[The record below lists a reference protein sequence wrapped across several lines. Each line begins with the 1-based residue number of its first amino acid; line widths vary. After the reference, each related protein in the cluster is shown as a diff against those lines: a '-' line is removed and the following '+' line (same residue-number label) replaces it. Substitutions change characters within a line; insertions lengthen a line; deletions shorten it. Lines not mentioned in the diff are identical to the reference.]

1 LRTSQPRTTV
11 PSSESSRTSAESA
24 GGRNMAL
31 IAATLAFERHRTDTS
46 KASAALKLPQ
56 AVPRRVRPIPPKS
69 QTPALTDLPHPFAPL
84 TPPLPLHLDRK
95 YRCRGVQLPGAWPLD

>member
-1 LRTSQPRTTV
+1 LR
-11 PSSESSRTSAESA
+11 
-24 GGRNMAL
+24 
-31 IAATLAFERHRTDTS
+31 
-46 KASAALKLPQ
+46 LPQ
-56 AVPRRVRPIPPKS
+56 AVPRRARPMPPKS